1 MSGLTNTVRIQ
12 LRHTRRHMSSTS
24 TFVKFDQLLHQRR
37 TQAQKTLLIQV
48 SSASSVPDVKSYLF
62 NEFGPLDALYH
73 YSLPEKGKQNTV
85 SFISSR
91 TGHVHWVLAEFKKKE
106 DFQSALQTCRHAEG
120 TLPFQSSMCWFSQ
133 RVEGDRVTSKSK
145 EKIPT
150 EQLQKSSGTVDFSKA
165 KSLSDQIKV
174 LEDSMKVTELGIRVR
189 FLVANH
195 LEQAV
200 EKFFPSGCVLPFGS
214 TVSGIGRQG
223 GDLDLV
229 LLPDKT
235 EIFPVEAQRK
245 GKSRLWSQTKLYS
258 GGSSGNS
265 RFQVQRVM
273 ETVADVIQLFVPGC
287 IQVQRILQARVPI
300 LRFWSEFTE
309 LQCDLSMTNSSG
321 IHMSEIIY
329 IMASID
335 HRFPSLL
342 CAIRTWASARKIT
355 NPVPGRQP
363 TNFMLVL
370 LLIHFLQCKKILP
383 TLDVLFNNPGKGDAR
398 VTSDGIDC
406 GFLRDPEKIM
416 TFFSPQNKSSSLAE
430 LLFEFY
436 EFYSEFDFNTKGI
449 SLFTGGAWG
458 KPDSGAMYLQNPL
471 ERHLN
476 VARNVSREELSR
488 FKNECCA
495 ALWKLETSVAKSEE
509 NSSLQPGIT
518 LNDLLL
524 TPQLDKSLHTSLK
537 MKELLSE

>member
-1 MSGLTNTVRIQ
+1 V
-12 LRHTRRHMSSTS
+12 
-24 TFVKFDQLLHQRR
+24 
-37 TQAQKTLLIQV
+37 
-48 SSASSVPDVKSYLF
+48 
-62 NEFGPLDALYH
+62 
-73 YSLPEKGKQNTV
+73 
-85 SFISSR
+85 
-91 TGHVHWVLAEFKKKE
+91 
-106 DFQSALQTCRHAEG
+106 
-120 TLPFQSSMCWFSQ
+120 
-133 RVEGDRVTSKSK
+133 
-145 EKIPT
+145 
-150 EQLQKSSGTVDFSKA
+150 
-165 KSLSDQIKV
+165 
-174 LEDSMKVTELGIRVR
+174 
-189 FLVANH
+189 
-195 LEQAV
+195 
-200 EKFFPSGCVLPFGS
+200 
-214 TVSGIGRQG
+214 
-223 GDLDLV
+223 
-229 LLPDKT
+229 
-235 EIFPVEAQRK
+235 
-245 GKSRLWSQTKLYS
+245 

-321 IHMSEIIY
+321 IHMSELIY

-383 TLDVLFNNPGKGDAR
+383 TLDVLFNNPGKEDAR

-416 TFFSPQNKSSSLAE
+416 TYFSPQNKSSSLAE

-509 NSSLQPGIT
+509 NNSLQPGIT